1 MTLDASTPVHT
12 VQAEIH
18 ADGDTSMERALARPL
33 PAETGTLQSSVNTSG
48 NTEIEV
54 GEYKIDKEVSFDLPS
69 PPSPDTVFEPSGA
82 RSVGTQTRWQIP
94 VPPTVPL
101 RGTVKRISVPRAS
114 IENENDK
121 VELSTFKCHDCK

>member
-1 MTLDASTPVHT
+1 MASS
-12 VQAEIH
+12 A
-18 ADGDTSMERALARPL
+18 
-33 PAETGTLQSSVNTSG
+33 NTSA

-54 GEYKIDKEVSFDLPS
+54 GVYSVEKEVSFDLPS
-69 PPSPDTVFEPSGA
+69 PPSPDLVFEPSGA

-101 RGTVKRISVPRAS
+101 RGTVKRISVPRTS
-114 IENENDK
+114 VEIENDK